1 MMIRKFKDFQPI
13 VDEEAFIAET
23 AVVIGQVEI
32 KKDANIWFNAVI
44 RGDVN
49 KVTIGER
56 TNIQDL
62 TMIHVADDFE
72 TNIGDDVTIGH
83 KAMIH
88 GCTISNGCLIG
99 MGAIVLDGAFIE
111 ENVIIGAGSLVTQ
124 GKRIPRNSLVLG
136 SPGKVVRQI
145 TDDELKYFKV
155 SAEEYVKLSK
165 EY

>member
-1 MMIRKFKDFQPI
+1 MIRKFKDFQPI

-83 KAMIH
+83 KAMLSLIH
-88 GCTISNGCLIG
+88 I
-99 MGAIVLDGAFIE
+99 
-111 ENVIIGAGSLVTQ
+111 
-124 GKRIPRNSLVLG
+124 
-136 SPGKVVRQI
+136 
-145 TDDELKYFKV
+145 
-155 SAEEYVKLSK
+155 
-165 EY
+165 

>member
-1 MMIRKFKDFQPI
+1 MIRKFKDFQPI